1 MSSATQYQ
9 KSKPIVLKFA
19 EWNPKSV
26 KYMVPKVNEKGGKSI
41 NVISTQSNRSL
52 YIATPLMMTWG
63 ISDFIDSQTG
73 EADGKY
79 SISLNF
85 PNNEYKEKATTEF
98 LEKLQEFENQILDDA
113 VKNSELWW
121 GEEMSREICKHT
133 FFPVLKYPKVKGTTK
148 TDYTKS
154 PSIRAKVPFYQGKW
168 GVELYDAQQNIIFPC
183 EDPGQTPIDFV
194 PKQSNIACV
203 LQCGGIWIGGK
214 GWGLTWKMVQ
224 GVVKPR
230 IVESVYGR
238 CHIELDKEDV
248 EKLQSEPVK
257 VEQDVEEELTKEEE
271 PVVQTTEV
279 PDSDEE
285 DEKVVE
291 VEPVVPVKKVVKKPA
306 SVPVLE
312 TPPPE
317 PTPTPTPAPAPAPEA
332 PKKKVV
338 KKKV

>member
-9 KSKPIVLKFA
+9 KSKPIVLKCA
-19 EWNPKSV
+19 DWKPQSV

-41 NVISTQSNRSL
+41 SVISTQSNRSL
-52 YIATPLMMTWG
+52 YISTPLMMTWG
-63 ISDFIDSQTG
+63 ISDYVDEKTG

-85 PNNEYKEKATTEF
+85 PSNDYKQKSTTEF

-121 GEEMSREICKHT
+121 GEQMSREICKHT
-133 FFPVLKYPKVKGTTK
+133 FFPVLKYPKNKDTKK
-148 TDYTKS
+148 TDYTRA
-154 PSIRAKVPFYQGKW
+154 PSIRAKVPCYEGKW
-168 GVELYDAQQNIIFPC
+168 GVELYDTLQNVIFPC

-230 IVESVYGR
+230 IVESVYGK
-238 CHIELDKEDV
+238 CHIELDKEEV
-248 EKLQSEPVK
+248 EKLESEPLNVDQ
-257 VEQDVEEELTKEEE
+257 EDEETVQE
-271 PVVQTTEV
+271 PAVQSTNV
-279 PDSDEE
+279 PDSDDE
-285 DEKVVE
+285 EKVVE
-291 VEPVVPVKKVVKKPA
+291 VEQVVPVKKTIKKPA
-306 SVPVLE
+306 SVSVLE
-312 TPPPE
+312 T
-317 PTPTPTPAPAPAPEA
+317 PTPTPTPEPAPEA
-332 PKKKVV
+332 PKKKIV